1 MEKIYTEVQF
11 WVNNV
16 TLNISVTKDLK
27 KEEGNLKNFGY
38 IQIHDGSIHTEG
50 VFWDNLEWFFEINK
64 DKKKEI
70 KEELKEKGEYYKGVV
85 KDIKR
90 LIERAK
96 ELDLLCLS
104 ISES

>member
-1 MEKIYTEVQF
+1 MEEIYTEVQF
-11 WVNNV
+11 KVNNA
-16 TLNISVTKDLK
+16 TLNITVTKDLK
-27 KEEGNLKNFGY
+27 KETGNLKNFGY
-38 IQIHDGSIHTEG
+38 IQIHDWSIHTEG

-70 KEELKEKGEYYKGVV
+70 KEELKEKGQYYKGVV

-96 ELDLLCLS
+96 ELDLLC
-104 ISES
+104 I

>member
-1 MEKIYTEVQF
+1 MSKIRQNVELHL
-11 WVNNV
+11 NNV
-16 TLNISVTKDLK
+16 TLSISVTKDLK

-50 VFWDNLEWFFEINK
+50 VFWDNLSYFFEINK

-70 KEELKEKGEYYKGVV
+70 KEELKEKGQYYKGVT

-90 LIERAK
+90 LIRRAK
-96 ELDLLCLS
+96 ELDLLCL
-104 ISES
+104 

>member
-16 TLNISVTKDLK
+16 TLKVTVTKDLK
-27 KEEGNLKNFGY
+27 KEEGNLKNFGH

-50 VFWDNLEWFFEINK
+50 VFWDNLSYFFEINK

-70 KEELKEKGEYYKGVV
+70 KEELKEKGQYYRGVV
-85 KDIKR
+85 KDVKR

-96 ELDLLCLS
+96 ELDLLC
-104 ISES
+104 I

>member
-1 MEKIYTEVQF
+1 MEKIYTDVQF
-11 WVNNV
+11 RVNNV
-16 TLNISVTKDLK
+16 TLNVIVTKGLK
-27 KEEGNLKNFGY
+27 KETGNLKNFGY

-50 VFWDNLEWFFEINK
+50 VFWDNLEWFFEITK

-70 KEELKEKGEYYKGVV
+70 KEELKEEGQYYRGVV

-96 ELDLLCLS
+96 ELDLLC
-104 ISES
+104 I